1 MTQPVISPDGRFRWN
16 GAKWVPVAVKLT
28 PDLGAPR
35 FMWKPSAGF
44 KVFVAVFVLGL
55 IAAGIAGA
63 PPTRAL
69 TQSPNRDLAPAAAA
83 DASRCGSASQRAPA
97 TA

>member
-63 PPTRAL
+63 MDEA
-69 TQSPNRDLAPAAAA
+69 QAEQDSH
-83 DASRCGSASQRAPA
+83 DAFCEGLGVGDPECD
-97 TA
+97 